1 MSLLSQSPQKAK
13 LPIAASH
20 SSLLRETKRIAAVTG
35 TGSNTYN
42 GNPHTNLN
50 HLPIPPNQN
59 HLPNLTPKKNTTNN
73 KTV

>member
-1 MSLLSQSPQKAK
+1 MSLLSQSPQKPK

-20 SSLLRETKRIAAVTG
+20 SSLLRETKRIAAVSG
-35 TGSNTYN
+35 ANTYN
-42 GNPHTNLN
+42 GNTHTT
-50 HLPIPPNQN
+50 HHPPIPPNQN